1 MASRFIE
8 RLRGKIPFVHRLHR
22 EIDDLRCRLAVAEQQ
37 PSITGTAQT
46 EPRQAGEEFRAFL
59 RLLQPHNVRGG
70 NKVRIGAEA
79 DGGYVML
86 DDFAAA
92 RHALS
97 LGIGTQV
104 SWDIAM
110 AARGLRVF
118 QYDHTVD
125 AGPHMHELLAFH
137 RMRVVAQ
144 ARGPQEITLA
154 DIVANPA
161 LDADTDII
169 AKIDIEGDEWK
180 VLATTGRQVLARIR
194 QIAIE
199 FHSTRSFSEA
209 EWRKDAFAALRNLTS
224 THCCIHVHGNNWGSF
239 AVVGGVPFPDSFEAT
254 FVRRCDHEI
263 APCALDFPTDLDRPC
278 NPRKPDLYLGR
289 WNY

>member
-37 PSITGTAQT
+37 PSATGTAQT
-46 EPRQAGEEFRAFL
+46 EPRHAGQEFRAFL
-59 RLLQPHNVRGG
+59 ALLQPHDVRGR
-70 NKVRIGAEA
+70 NKVRVGAEA

-86 DDFAAA
+86 DDLVPT

-125 AGPHMHELLAFH
+125 ASPQLHELFVFH
-137 RMRVVAQ
+137 RARVVAQ
-144 ARGPQEITLA
+144 TRGPQEITLA
-154 DIVANPA
+154 DIVASPA
-161 LDADTDII
+161 LDGDTDIV

-180 VLATTGRQVLARIR
+180 VLATTGREVLARIR

-209 EWRKDAFAALRNLTS
+209 EWRKNAFAALRNLTS
-224 THCCIHVHGNNWGSF
+224 THCCIHVHGNNWDSF
-239 AVVGGVPFPDSFEAT
+239 AVVGGVPFPDTFEAT
-254 FVRRCDHEI
+254 FVRRSDH
-263 APCALDFPTDLDRPC
+263 ATVPSALIFPTEIDRPC